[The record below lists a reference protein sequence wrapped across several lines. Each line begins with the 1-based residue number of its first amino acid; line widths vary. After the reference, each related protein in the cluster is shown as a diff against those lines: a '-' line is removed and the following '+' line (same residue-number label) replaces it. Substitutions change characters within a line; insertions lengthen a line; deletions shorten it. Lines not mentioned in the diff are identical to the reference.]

1 MRLQIY
7 PALNIIGGRRY
18 IKKRSSLKTKR
29 CELFP
34 PLNSKI
40 TTPVHTPCN
49 QPTQNKWRLAT
60 FTLTNQDNYLFWWLN
75 VHKNSNKWVRVKLT
89 IKRAVIDSFTHRF
102 SSRRWPITIQAQRRA
117 TNRFMET
124 TEAWSEVDSI
134 WNLDTKEFNSIAIVS
149 TSSKCNQIMI
159 VNLEDLDFL

>member
-1 MRLQIY
+1 MSEISIEQQIALFAKKTRLMRLQIY

-18 IKKRSSLKTKR
+18 MKKRSSLKTKR

-75 VHKNSNKWVRVKLT
+75 VHKNSNNGYEWNSQLKGQWSTRSPIGSPQEDGRSQYKHKGGPQIGSWKPRRHDQKWIAFATLT
-89 IKRAVIDSFTHRF
+89 RK
-102 SSRRWPITIQAQRRA
+102 
-117 TNRFMET
+117 
-124 TEAWSEVDSI
+124 
-134 WNLDTKEFNSIAIVS
+134 NSIR
-149 TSSKCNQIMI
+149 
-159 VNLEDLDFL
+159 